1 MIVGHAA
8 GTVAALAVNRREF
21 SLLSASAD
29 NSKKFGMTHEA
40 GGSAAF
46 KHNMLSKQR
55 SIVNALAVSED
66 DVVVSGGDDGS
77 LWFWD
82 YNSGH
87 CFQKSQAK
95 VQPGSMESEAGVFA
109 AAFDKTGTRL
119 ITVEADKTIKM
130 WKQDE
135 DASETTHPNLPF
147 VPPKD
152 MRRF

>member
-1 MIVGHAA
+1 
-8 GTVAALAVNRREF
+8 
-21 SLLSASAD
+21 
-29 NSKKFGMTHEA
+29 MTHEA

-95 VQPGSMESEAGVFA
+95 VQPGSMESEAGVCA
-109 AAFDKTGTRL
+109 AAFDKTGTRR

-135 DASETTHPNLPF
+135 DASETTHPSLPF

>member
-1 MIVGHAA
+1 MC
-8 GTVAALAVNRREF
+8 
-21 SLLSASAD
+21 AS
-29 NSKKFGMTHEA
+29 TWT
-40 GGSAAF
+40 
-46 KHNMLSKQR
+46 
-55 SIVNALAVSED
+55 IVNALAVNED

-82 YNSGH
+82 HTSGH

-119 ITVEADKTIKM
+119 ITV
-130 WKQDE
+130 
-135 DASETTHPNLPF
+135 ASETTHPNLPF